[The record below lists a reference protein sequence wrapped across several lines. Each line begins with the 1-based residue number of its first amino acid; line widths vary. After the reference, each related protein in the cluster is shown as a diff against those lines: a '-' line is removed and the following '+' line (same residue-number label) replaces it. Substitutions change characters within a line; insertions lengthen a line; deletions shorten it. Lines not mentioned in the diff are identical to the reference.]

1 MHLEKSIDRINQRC
15 NFGNANEHAF
25 RGNLQALFETLV
37 PTIRANNEPKKQNCG
52 ASYYI
57 LSKKIISVG
66 FIEAKC
72 KCCAM
77 YVLYKTFN
85 D

>member
-1 MHLEKSIDRINQRC
+1 MYLEKSIDRINQRY
-15 NFGNANEHAF
+15 NSGNAYEHTF
-25 RGNLQALFETLV
+25 RGNLQALFETLA
-37 PTIRANNEPKKQNCG
+37 PTIRATNKPKKQNCG

-72 KCCAM
+72 KCRAM
-77 YVLYKTFN
+77 YVLYETFN